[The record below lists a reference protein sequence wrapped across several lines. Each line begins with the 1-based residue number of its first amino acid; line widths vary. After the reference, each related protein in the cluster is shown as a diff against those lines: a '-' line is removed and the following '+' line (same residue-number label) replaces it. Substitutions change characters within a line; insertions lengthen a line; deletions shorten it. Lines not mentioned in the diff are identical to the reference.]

1 MKNVSAE
8 YIASMASP
16 FRNRSEVKI
25 IVDNVEFNTADIA
38 SVTQTDDVD
47 PLSRKLPT
55 ETLEFSILDT
65 EGRYNPASPSSEWEN
80 IDSNAEVS
88 ISFGYHIGGGVEW
101 LDEDVYK
108 LTGRPSYD
116 KGIATFRAARNLY
129 HMNELMND
137 YALASQW
144 DPTANHYLT
153 YQQWASTIAKMFGEN
168 IVIDEYLRRT
178 SAAFLPITY
187 AKNALQLLS
196 HACGCALYTE
206 SDGTIYTKRL
216 NFERIGAF
224 RDYDRALSQRDVK
237 RGAERIKKSDGVNV
251 SMANIYSYSTVASE
265 QQQIYKGTFETDGVI
280 QRYYIE
286 YALSAD
292 ISITVNG
299 EAPQSADIRANSAT
313 ISHGGYEGTLEIIA
327 YGKPV
332 ETRIGVHESRSGEGA
347 GTDTQ
352 DNSMVTD
359 NYTAAELAGQT
370 AHYLNKRTTFN
381 ISTRGNPEIRPMD
394 IVLYTSSFGKKERC
408 LVLKNTTHYNGTLSG
423 EMVLKRLCEISGDAI
438 RLEAPVVTLS
448 KNTISWDPVENA
460 EDYAVYA
467 TSSEGSTIMLYQFI
481 KTTVIDL
488 LAAGTILAALG
499 SAPYTIRVIA
509 YPADTNY
516 ETSDKSNAVSYTP
529 YEEPDQLAAPVI
541 SSEIIQIVTHVSW
554 DAVPNATSY
563 EVLCRGSDTKVGL
576 VETTNTYVDL
586 ESRAEQILKSG
597 DGPYAITVRAVADGY
612 NTSEESNAIT
622 YNFMR
627 LATPRVSISGD
638 VISWS
643 EINGAAGYVIYA
655 TASDGG
661 FGPVGGGTKETSYNL
676 GNYTDDL
683 IAIGESPY
691 SVQVVAVPESAGHL
705 ESEYSA
711 AVTYTLSL
719 SAPYITK
726 TVGTITTTVS
736 WNAVENAETYGVYCE
751 GSDGKVGIVETA
763 NTFVSLESRADLI
776 LKSGDGPY
784 KITVISRAPGFDDSQ
799 ESNYVTYEFI
809 KLKAPVISISGS
821 VVSWKAVEGAI
832 GYTVYATSDEGNFD
846 FAGAQTTGTSVDLAD
861 YVADLSSIGNSPY
874 SIQVVAEPESAG
886 NARSDYSN
894 SVMFSTKLET
904 PEIVYNLVGGRHLIS
919 WDLVPN
925 ADEYYVHITSSSGG
939 FTSITITSTY
949 FYPNDYYSKITGA
962 GSSPYKIKVRAR
974 SENWTSSAY
983 SNVISFSF

>member
-16 FRNRSEVKI
+16 FRGRSEIKI
-25 IVDNVEFNTADIA
+25 VVDGVEFDTAEIA

-55 ETLEFSILDT
+55 ETLEFSILDV

-80 IDSNAEVS
+80 IDANAEVS
-88 ISFGYHIGGGVEW
+88 ISFGYHVGGGVEW
-101 LDEDVYK
+101 LDEDVYR

-116 KGIATFRAARNLY
+116 NGIATFRAARTLY
-129 HMNELMND
+129 HMQEMMND
-137 YALASQW
+137 YDVGTPW
-144 DPTANHYLT
+144 DPTESHYLT
-153 YQQWASTIAKMFGEN
+153 YQQWASTIAEMFGEN

-187 AKNALQLLS
+187 AKNALQLLA

-224 RDYDRALSQRDVK
+224 RDYSIAISQRDVK
-237 RGAERIKKSDGVNV
+237 RGTERIKKSDGINV
-251 SMANIYSYSTVASE
+251 SLANIYSYSTVASE
-265 QQQIYKGTFETDGVI
+265 QQQIYKGSFETDGVI
-280 QRYYIE
+280 QQYYIE

-299 EAPQSADIRANSAT
+299 GAPQSADIRANSAT
-313 ISHGGYEGTLEIIA
+313 IRHGGYEGTLEIIA

-359 NYTAAELAGQT
+359 NYTAAELADQT

-408 LVLKNTTHYNGTLSG
+408 LVLKNTTHFNGTLSG

-438 RLEAPVVTLS
+438 RLEAPIVTLS
-448 KNTISWDPVENA
+448 ENTISWDAVENA
-460 EDYAVYA
+460 ADYAVYA

-529 YEEPDQLAAPVI
+529 YEEPNQLAAPVI
-541 SSEIIQIVTHVSW
+541 RSEIIQIVTRVSW

-586 ESRAEQILKSG
+586 ESRSEQILKSG
-597 DGPYAITVRAVADGY
+597 DGPYTITVRAVADGY

-622 YNFMR
+622 YNFMQ
-627 LATPRVSISGD
+627 LATPIVSLSGNT
-638 VISWS
+638 ISWG

-691 SVQVVAVPESAGHL
+691 FVQVVAIPDSAGYL

-711 AVTYTLSL
+711 VVTYTLSL

-726 TVGTITTTVS
+726 TVGTFTTTVS

-751 GSDGKVGIVETA
+751 GSDGKVGIVETS
-763 NTFVSLESRADLI
+763 NTFVALESRADLI
-776 LKSGDGPY
+776 LESGDGPY

-832 GYTVYATSDEGNFD
+832 GYGIYATSDDGNFGFTD
-846 FAGAQTTGTSVDLAD
+846 IAVKETSVDLAD
-861 YVADLSSIGNSPY
+861 YMPNLSSIGDSPY
-874 SIQVVAEPESAG
+874 SIQVEAWPESAG
-886 NARSDYSN
+886 LSKSDYSN
-894 SVMFSTKLET
+894 AVTFSTKLEA
-904 PEIVYNLVGGRHLIS
+904 PEIEHTIHNYQDMIF
-919 WDLVPN
+919 WDIVPN
-925 ADEYYVHITSSSGG
+925 ADEYLVRVTSSSGRSTT
-939 FTSITITSTY
+939 FYVSDTY
-949 FYPNDYYSKITGA
+949 FYPSDYASKILNTGS
-962 GSSPYKIKVRAR
+962 GPYSVQVRAS
-974 SENWTSSAY
+974 SEIYNMSSY
-983 SNVISFSF
+983 SNTVTFEF

>member
-1 MKNVSAE
+1 MKNVSEE

-25 IVDNVEFNTADIA
+25 IVDNVEFNTEDIA

-55 ETLEFSILDT
+55 ETLEFSILDV

-80 IDSNAEVS
+80 IDANAEVS
-88 ISFGYHIGGGVEW
+88 ISFGYHVGGGVEW
-101 LDEDVYK
+101 LDEDVYR

-116 KGIATFRAARNLY
+116 NGIATFRAARTLY
-129 HMNELMND
+129 HMQEMMND
-137 YALASQW
+137 YDVGKPW

-153 YQQWASTIAKMFGEN
+153 YQKWASTIAKMFGEN

-332 ETRIGVHESRSGEGA
+332 ETRIGVYESRSGEGT

-359 NYTAAELAGQT
+359 NYTAAELADQT
-370 AHYLNKRTTFN
+370 AYYLNNRTTIN
-381 ISTRGNPEIRPMD
+381 LSIRGNPEIRPMD
-394 IVLYTSSFGKKERC
+394 LVLYTSSFGKKERC
-408 LVLKNTTHYNGTLSG
+408 LVLKNTTHFNGTLSG
-423 EMVLKRLCEISGDAI
+423 EMVLKRLGEISGDAI

-448 KNTISWDPVENA
+448 ENTISWDPVENA
-460 EDYAVYA
+460 ADYAVYA

-481 KTTVIDL
+481 KTTVINL
-488 LAAGTILAALG
+488 LEALLILSTIGT
-499 SAPYTIRVIA
+499 APYAIRVVA

-516 ETSDKSNAVSYTP
+516 ETSDKSNTVSYVP
-529 YEEPDQLAAPVI
+529 YEEPDQLA
-541 SSEIIQIVTHVSW
+541 
-554 DAVPNATSY
+554 
-563 EVLCRGSDTKVGL
+563 
-576 VETTNTYVDL
+576 
-586 ESRAEQILKSG
+586 
-597 DGPYAITVRAVADGY
+597 
-612 NTSEESNAIT
+612 
-622 YNFMR
+622 
-627 LATPRVSISGD
+627 
-638 VISWS
+638 
-643 EINGAAGYVIYA
+643 
-655 TASDGG
+655 
-661 FGPVGGGTKETSYNL
+661 
-676 GNYTDDL
+676 
-683 IAIGESPY
+683 
-691 SVQVVAVPESAGHL
+691 
-705 ESEYSA
+705 
-711 AVTYTLSL
+711 
-719 SAPYITK
+719 
-726 TVGTITTTVS
+726 
-736 WNAVENAETYGVYCE
+736 
-751 GSDGKVGIVETA
+751 
-763 NTFVSLESRADLI
+763 
-776 LKSGDGPY
+776 
-784 KITVISRAPGFDDSQ
+784 
-799 ESNYVTYEFI
+799 
-809 KLKAPVISISGS
+809 APVISISGS

-846 FAGAQTTGTSVDLAD
+846 FAGAQTTRTTVDLAD
-861 YVADLSSIGNSPY
+861 YVSDLANIGDSPY
-874 SIQVVAEPESAG
+874 SIQVVAEPKSAG

-894 SVMFSTKLET
+894 AVIFSTQLEA